1 MALVPSTGTRGARIA
16 GWGAAL
22 PDEVLSNDELAP
34 QLDLPPGWI
43 EDRSGIR
50 ERRLGGTTA
59 GLAGA
64 ACRAALE
71 RSGCRAAD
79 VDMLVL
85 ATMSPDQ
92 TCPAS
97 SARVQHELGLR
108 CGAFDVNAACTGFL
122 YALVS
127 ALGFV
132 ATGCDR
138 VLVVGSETMRRI
150 VDWDD
155 RDTAILF
162 GDGAGAVLLEATDG
176 ESAFLGWT
184 LRSDGALAELIT
196 CELGGTMSMVGRE
209 VFRVAVRLLVDSV
222 RATLEAA
229 GLTPKEIT
237 LLVPHQANIRILEM
251 ASTRLGIPME
261 RVATVLQHSGNT
273 SAASIPLALAEAADA
288 GRLQRGDHVLLA
300 GFGAGMTSGSLL
312 VRWDT

>member
-1 MALVPSTGTRGARIA
+1 MTRGARII
-16 GWGAAL
+16 GWGSVL
-22 PDEVLSNDELAP
+22 PEEVLGNDELSP
-34 QLDLPPGWI
+34 QLNLPPGWI
-43 EDRSGIR
+43 EDRSGVR
-50 ERRLGGTTA
+50 QRHLGGTTA
-59 GLAGA
+59 GLATA

-71 RSGCRAAD
+71 RASCDPAD

-97 SARVQHELGLR
+97 SSRVQHELGLT

-122 YALVS
+122 YAMVS

-132 ATGCDR
+132 ATGCER

-150 VDWDD
+150 VDWED

-162 GDGAGAVLLEATDG
+162 GDGAGAVLVEATPEG
-176 ESAFLGWT
+176 TPSAFLGWT
-184 LRSDGALAELIT
+184 LRSDGSLAELIT
-196 CELGGTMSMVGRE
+196 CEVGGTMSMVGRE

-222 RATLEAA
+222 RATLEKT
-229 GLTPKEIT
+229 GLSPADIS
-237 LLVPHQANIRILEM
+237 LLVPHQANIRILEQ
-251 ASTRLGIPME
+251 ASSRLGIPME
-261 RVATVLQHSGNT
+261 RVATVLEHSGNT
-273 SAASIPLALAEAADA
+273 SAASIPLALADAADA

-312 VRWDT
+312 VRWDP